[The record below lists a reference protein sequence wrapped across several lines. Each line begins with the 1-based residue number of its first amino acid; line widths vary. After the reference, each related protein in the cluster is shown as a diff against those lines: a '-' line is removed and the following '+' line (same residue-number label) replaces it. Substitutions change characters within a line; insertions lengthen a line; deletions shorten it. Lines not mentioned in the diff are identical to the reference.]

1 MNERPSA
8 WILRH
13 VAWAAILAASLST
26 VTQEAVAQEKAAPP
40 KSSPEAARIYQDA
53 ASFQN
58 NGAFDLAV
66 EEWQKLLKNH
76 PQDPL
81 AAKAQHYLGVCLLQT
96 KQLEQAAAAF
106 QAVIKNHPKFELLE
120 ETWLNLASTQYSLAA
135 AGKPELYASAADSF
149 GTLIKQYPKGKFLE
163 EALYFQGEAYY
174 AQGKRA
180 EAEPVY
186 QRLVN
191 EFPTSKRRAD
201 ALYALGVTQE
211 ELSKF
216 AEAGATYDLYLK
228 EFESTP
234 LATEVKMRKGE
245 TILHAG
251 DYPAAAKIF
260 GEVAAVQDF
269 ASADHA
275 IFRQAYAVAKQ
286 DKFAEAGALYAKVV
300 IDYPKSAYVND
311 AVMAA
316 GRSLYKA
323 EQFDVA
329 ATWLKRAI
337 DAKSEA
343 APEAAHW
350 LCRILIRQKKP
361 AEAAQLAAAQIAAGG
376 DSTYVVHL
384 KLDQADALYEIPERR
399 AEAMGLFAKLAADH
413 PQHEVA
419 PQALYNAAFA
429 ALEVKNHA
437 EALKHAQAFLKAY
450 PKDELLADV
459 RYVEAE
465 SQLQL
470 KNYDAAAKAYSELV
484 AAHAGHQDA
493 DAWRVRVGLVAYV
506 QKKYAEAI
514 AALTPIV
521 DGLKSPDANAEAQ
534 FIIGASHFF
543 SDRFAEA
550 AAAFTASLAAN
561 PKWKQADETLLLLA
575 RSQAKQGQNEEA
587 VANAQRVISEYP
599 NSDVLDQA
607 HYQLGEFAFAAN
619 DFTSAIAWYQTVVTK
634 WPESPFAPY
643 ALYRRA
649 WSELKSKDASAAAE
663 GFTALLTKY
672 PDHTLKA
679 DALLGRAMS
688 RRQAGDAKG
697 ALDDIDA
704 YLATNPDAARRSDA
718 LYERGLTQVAAQD
731 FAGAVKTLDDL
742 LQEDPKYA
750 SADKVLYELGWSLK
764 SQNKHAEAVPHFAKL
779 AAEHAESP
787 LAAEASFHVGEDHY
801 EKKQYAEAAKAYTAV
816 QAKAPAGELAEKA
829 TYKLNWSLFQQ
840 KMYDEALRGFR
851 AQLAWYAKG
860 PLAADA
866 TFMTAECFFRL
877 EKYDEAFSWYRIV
890 ALDKKPSTEAMQVL
904 TLLHGGQSAAQLKQ
918 WDDAVSMLS
927 QIPEKHPDT
936 PLLAEA
942 HYELGWAR
950 QNLGKADEALKDY
963 EVAATKSREHVG
975 ARARFMMGEI
985 YFEQKKHT
993 EAQREFQRAMFGF
1006 GGEQATPETKNWQ
1019 AKSGYEAGRCAEVQ
1033 IMAAKD
1039 AAARQKPIADAKRF
1053 YSFVTDKHPQHELA
1067 AEAKKR
1073 LEALAK
1079 L

>member
-1 MNERPSA
+1 MTGRLST
-8 WILRH
+8 WVYRH
-13 VAWAAILAASLST
+13 VLWVAVLAAGMS
-26 VTQEAVAQEKAAPP
+26 AVAQEKAAEP

-106 QAVIKNHPKFELLE
+106 EAVIKNHPKFELLE

-135 AGKPELYASAADSF
+135 AGKPELYDTAGKSF
-149 GTLIKQYPKGKFLE
+149 ETLIKQYPKGKFVE

-186 QRLVN
+186 QRLVK

-234 LATEVKMRKGE
+234 LATEVKMRKAE
-245 TILHAG
+245 TILQKG
-251 DYPAAAKIF
+251 DYATAEKIF
-260 GEVAAVQDF
+260 AEVAAVPDF
-269 ASADHA
+269 GSADHA
-275 IFRQAYAVAKQ
+275 VFRQAFAAAKQ

-323 EQFDVA
+323 EQYDVA

-337 DAKSEA
+337 DTKSEA

-361 AEAAQLAAAQIAAGG
+361 AEAAALAAEQAKSAG
-376 DSTYVVHL
+376 DNPFAVHL
-384 KLDQADALYEIPERR
+384 ELDQADALYEIAERR
-399 AEAMGLFAKLAADH
+399 PEAMALYAKLAADH

-419 PQALYNAAFA
+419 PQALYNAAFG
-429 ALEVKNHA
+429 ALELKNHA

-450 PKDELLADV
+450 PQDELLADV

-470 KNYDAAAKAYSELV
+470 KNYDAASKAYSDLV
-484 AAHAGHQDA
+484 AAHANHQDA

-506 QKKYAEAI
+506 QKKYDEAI

-521 DGLKSPDANAEAQ
+521 DGLKSPEDKAEAQ
-534 FIIGASHFF
+534 FMIGASHFF

-550 AAAFTASLAAN
+550 AAAFTASLAAS

-575 RSQAKQGQNEEA
+575 RSQAKQGNTTEA
-587 VANAQRVISEYP
+587 IATAKKIIAEHP

-607 HYQLGEFAFAAN
+607 HYQLGEFAFAAD
-619 DFTSAIAWYQTVVTK
+619 DFPTAIGEFQTVANT
-634 WPESPFAPY
+634 WPNSQFAPY
-643 ALYRRA
+643 ALYRKA
-649 WSELKSKDASAAAE
+649 WSELKSKNMPAATTS
-663 GFTALLTKY
+663 FTELITKY

-688 RRQAGDAKG
+688 RRQAGDAKN
-697 ALDDIDA
+697 ALEDIDA

-718 LYERGLTQVAAQD
+718 LYERGLIQVVAQD
-731 FAGAVKTLDDL
+731 FVGAAKTLEDL
-742 LQEDPKYA
+742 LKENPKYA
-750 SADKVLYELGWSLK
+750 SADKVLYELGWALK
-764 SQNKHAEAVPHFAKL
+764 MQAKHAEAAAYFARL

-787 LAAEASFHVGEDHY
+787 LAIEARFHVAEIHY
-801 EKKQYAEAAKAYTAV
+801 EKKEYADAIKAYSAV
-816 QAKAPAGELAEKA
+816 KEKADAGELAEKA
-829 TYKLNWSLFQQ
+829 TYKLGWSYFQQ
-840 KMYDEALRGFR
+840 KQYDEALEQFNQ
-851 AQLAWYAKG
+851 QLASYG
-860 PLAADA
+860 NGLLGVDAA
-866 TFMTAECFFRL
+866 FMKAECLFRL
-877 EKYDEAFSWYRIV
+877 ERYKEAWAAYQGSV
-890 ALDKKPSTEAMQVL
+890 QTEPSTKAMQVL
-904 TLLHGGQSAAQLKQ
+904 TFLHGGQSAAQLKQ
-918 WDDAVSMLS
+918 WDDAVAMLS
-927 QIPEKHPDT
+927 QILEKHADS

-950 QNLGKADEALKDY
+950 QNLGKADDALKDY
-963 EVAATKSREHVG
+963 EAAATKSRDHVG

-985 YFEQKKHT
+985 YFEQKRHT

-1006 GGEQATPETKNWQ
+1006 GGDQATPETKNWQ

-1033 IMAAKD
+1033 ITAAKD
-1039 AAARQKPIADAKRF
+1039 AAAKQKLIADAKRF